1 MTRGGQGFK
10 GQYYLTE
17 RLKPESVP
25 QTRSPYQWESPTSPD
40 TSYTPWAADPP
51 GILSSLSAAAASTV
65 SRRCAWPALLAF
77 PSASL
82 CAQGGRARGSGTP
95 TAAPPLPSHFMA
107 TRRKTWSVVC
117 SRFSVTQ
124 FSARFFF
131 FFKLQ
136 SRLQFQTSKTPS
148 PEKKQIPNY
157 QVIFFLSPDIFSPS
171 LGD

>member
-51 GILSSLSAAAASTV
+51 GILPSLSAAAASTV
-65 SRRCAWPALLAF
+65 SRCCAWPALLAF

-107 TRRKTWSVVC
+107 TSRKTWSVVC

-131 FFKLQ
+131 FFNCNLGCNFKPLKHPPPKK
-136 SRLQFQTSKTPS
+136 SKSPIIRLFSSSLRT
-148 PEKKQIPNY
+148 
-157 QVIFFLSPDIFSPS
+157 FFPLPR
-171 LGD
+171 